1 MREASTESGPVE
13 RDSLNHWIGLPITF
27 HLRMK
32 KKEQVTKICALIGI
46 PDDVQSKGTHLL
58 FISDQMQK

>member
-1 MREASTESGPVE
+1 MGEASTESGPVE
-13 RDSLNHWIGLPITF
+13 RDSLNHWNGLPTPF
-27 HLRMK
+27 HLRK
-32 KKEQVTKICALIGI
+32 KKEQGTKICALVGI